1 MFNWGDLTLKL
12 GASAM
17 AFHPRHVPPRF
28 SVSPDGTGA
37 PVRGRAVL
45 SGGDRRTASRVARAS
60 TPPSDGRAAGVDR
73 SPGRRAAQAS
83 PGAHG
88 EAASGPLASGGLGP
102 ARESSRR
109 KRPPPRG
116 ERAER
121 GAVGTRTGRALVT
134 ARRSLL
140 SVSDSVRGS
149 RGCGLGHAA
158 SSESLAKNS
167 DGGEARIGLQG
178 ESESWEGS
186 LWERGRHRRARWGP
200 WLDTHGLLPECGPG
214 LTARAPRG
222 GGKGA
227 RDPLPLGAP
236 CAAPWLLLPLS
247 PPPTPLLSS
256 PGGINHGAGEM
267 EQQPAAGLALGC
279 PPPPPRTPTL
289 STPGLWDGRLRPA
302 CQDGGLSKKQQINC
316 QRDHTATLA
325 TTHLPGLRQPEG
337 KSAFFLF

>member
-1 MFNWGDLTLKL
+1 M
-12 GASAM
+12 
-17 AFHPRHVPPRF
+17 
-28 SVSPDGTGA
+28 
-37 PVRGRAVL
+37 
-45 SGGDRRTASRVARAS
+45 TAW
-60 TPPSDGRAAGVDR
+60 
-73 SPGRRAAQAS
+73 
-83 PGAHG
+83 
-88 EAASGPLASGGLGP
+88 
-102 ARESSRR
+102 
-109 KRPPPRG
+109 
-116 ERAER
+116 
-121 GAVGTRTGRALVT
+121 
-134 ARRSLL
+134 RSLL

-167 DGGEARIGLQG
+167 DGGEASIGLQG

-227 RDPLPLGAP
+227 RDLLPLGAP
-236 CAAPWLLLPLS
+236 RAAPWLLLPLS

-289 STPGLWDGRLRPA
+289 SAPGLWDGRLRPA

-316 QRDHTATLA
+316 QRHWGPSVTTLPHWPPRTRLA
-325 TTHLPGLRQPEG
+325 SASPKENPRFSSFESCLESETPTPPC
-337 KSAFFLF
+337 SAFSAQTPGRALMRLETWWHCYF

>member
-1 MFNWGDLTLKL
+1 MSRL
-12 GASAM
+12 GSLSPLM
-17 AFHPRHVPPRF
+17 APEHLCGVEPSCPG
-28 SVSPDGTGA
+28 GTGELR
-37 PVRGRAVL
+37 PVLPGL
-45 SGGDRRTASRVARAS
+45 RRHHQMEELPAWTGPQDAEQHRPR
-60 TPPSDGRAAGVDR
+60 
-73 SPGRRAAQAS
+73 PGRTGRPRPARSARGLLAAWAR
-83 PGAHG
+83 
-88 EAASGPLASGGLGP
+88 

-109 KRPPPRG
+109 KWPPPRG

-121 GAVGTRTGRALVT
+121 GAVGTRTGPALVT

-167 DGGEARIGLQG
+167 DGGEASIGLQG

-227 RDPLPLGAP
+227 RDLLPLGAP
-236 CAAPWLLLPLS
+236 RAAPWLLLPLS

-279 PPPPPRTPTL
+279 LPLPPRTPTL

-316 QRDHTATLA
+316 QHDHAATLA
-325 TTHLPGLRQPEG
+325 TTHLPGLRQPKG
-337 KSAFFLF
+337 KSAF

>member
-1 MFNWGDLTLKL
+1 MSRL
-12 GASAM
+12 GSLSPLM
-17 AFHPRHVPPRF
+17 APEHLCGVEPSCPG
-28 SVSPDGTGA
+28 GTGELR
-37 PVRGRAVL
+37 PVLPGLRRHHQMEELPAWTGPQDAEQHRPRPGRTGRPRPARSARGLLA
-45 SGGDRRTASRVARAS
+45 ARA
-60 TPPSDGRAAGVDR
+60 R
-73 SPGRRAAQAS
+73 
-83 PGAHG
+83 
-88 EAASGPLASGGLGP
+88 

-109 KRPPPRG
+109 KWPPPRG

-167 DGGEARIGLQG
+167 DGGEASIGLQG

-214 LTARAPRG
+214 LTAQAPRG

-227 RDPLPLGAP
+227 RDLLPLGAP
-236 CAAPWLLLPLS
+236 RAAPWLLLPLS

-316 QRDHTATLA
+316 QRDHAATLA
-325 TTHLPGLRQPEG
+325 TTHPPGLRQPEG